1 MSNTRKWDKRKMKSH
16 LPPDKW
22 TYLNLFFPKILVDVF
37 VNNYTFYLKG
47 GGREIITINK
57 K

>member
-1 MSNTRKWDKRKMKSH
+1 MSNTRKRDKRKTKSQ

-22 TYLNLFFPKILVDVF
+22 TYLNLFFPKTLVDVF
-37 VNNYTFYLKG
+37 VNNYTFYLKE
-47 GGREIITINK
+47 GGRETITINK

>member
-47 GGREIITINK
+47 GGREIISINK